1 MLRFFEKHET
11 LGFVSLY
18 VACNIIIY
26 LVYVQGFT
34 KGRIQASYGGES
46 NEELG
51 LVEAKSFFAA
61 KIEDSTAVSRVIS
74 KTPYSR
80 VLVNQ

>member
-34 KGRIQASYGGES
+34 KGRIQASHGGES

-51 LVEAKSFFAA
+51 LVEAK
-61 KIEDSTAVSRVIS
+61 IEDSTEVSRVIS

>member
-51 LVEAKSFFAA
+51 LVEAK
-61 KIEDSTAVSRVIS
+61 IEDSTAVSRVIS

>member
-34 KGRIQASYGGES
+34 KGQIQAGYGGES

-51 LVEAKSFFAA
+51 LVEAK
-61 KIEDSTAVSRVIS
+61 IDDSTAVSRVIS
-74 KTPYSR
+74 KTPYRR